1 MKESSK
7 AMERRFNSEKRELF
21 SKIFKGSGLDIG
33 CGDDIITVKGATVGP
48 FDMEHGDANHLDQY
62 FEAESFDFIHASQC
76 LEHMRDPKAALES
89 WLKVLRKGGYAVIS
103 IPSWEL
109 YEGMIWPSRFNPDH
123 KSTWSLW
130 QKGSPAPTH
139 VWLPEFLEYFTMFD
153 YKLIYCELID
163 TNYNYKIGTRVDQT
177 YPYENR
183 VEAFIEFVLQ
193 KR

>member
-7 AMERRFNSEKRELF
+7 AMERRFKSEMSPLF
-21 SKIFKGSGLDIG
+21 KKIFQGNGIDIG
-33 CGDDIITVKGATVGP
+33 AGDDLIKVDDVVG
-48 FDMEHGDANHLDQY
+48 FDVEDGDANHLDKY
-62 FEAESFDFIHASQC
+62 FPEESFDFIHASQC
-76 LEHMRDPKAALES
+76 LEHMRDPKAALQS
-89 WLKVLRKGGYAVIS
+89 WLKVLRKNGYAVIS
-103 IPSWEL
+103 VPSWEL

-130 QKGSPAPTH
+130 QAGSPAPIH
-139 VWLPEFLEYFTMFD
+139 VCLPEWLSNFD
-153 YKLIYCELID
+153 CDLIYCDLID
-163 TNYNYKIGTRVDQT
+163 TNYNYKIGTSVDQT

>member
-7 AMERRFNSEKRELF
+7 AMERRFLSEKRMLF
-21 SKIFKGSGLDIG
+21 SEIFKGEGIDIG
-33 CGDDIITVKGATVGP
+33 AGNDLINVPDVRG
-48 FDMEHGDANHLDQY
+48 FDMEDGDANHLDQY
-62 FEAESFDFIHASQC
+62 FVDESFDFIHASQC

-103 IPSWEL
+103 VPSWEL

-130 QKGSPAPTH
+130 QKGSPAPIH

-163 TNYNYKIGTRVDQT
+163 TNYNYKIGTSVDQT

>member
-7 AMERRFNSEKRELF
+7 AMERRFKSEKSPLF
-21 SKIFKGSGLDIG
+21 KKIFQGKGIDIG
-33 CGDDIITVKGATVGP
+33 AGDDLIKVDGVIG
-48 FDMEHGDANHLDQY
+48 FDVEDGDANHLDQY

-76 LEHMRDPKAALES
+76 LEHMIDPKAALTS
-89 WLKVLRKGGYAVIS
+89 WLKVLKKGGYAVIS

-163 TNYNYKIGTRVDQT
+163 TNYNYKIGTSVDQT

>member
-7 AMERRFNSEKRELF
+7 AMERRFNSEKSPLF
-21 SKIFKGSGLDIG
+21 SKIFKGEGIDIG
-33 CGDDIITVKGATVGP
+33 AGDDLINVPNVRR
-48 FDMEHGDANHLDQY
+48 FDMEDGDANHLDQY
-62 FEAESFDFIHASQC
+62 FPEESFDYIHASQC
-76 LEHMRDPKAALES
+76 LEHMRDPKIALNS
-89 WLKVLRKGGYAVIS
+89 WLKVLRKGGFAVIS
-103 IPSWEL
+103 VPSWEL

-123 KSTWSLW
+123 KSTFSLW
-130 QKGSPAPTH
+130 QSGSPAPNH
-139 VWLPEFLEYFTMFD
+139 VCLPEWLENFNCE
-153 YKLIYCELID
+153 IVYCDLID

>member
-7 AMERRFNSEKRELF
+7 AMERRFNSEKSVLF
-21 SKIFKGSGLDIG
+21 SKIFQGAGIDIG
-33 CGDDIITVKGATVGP
+33 AGDDLIKVDGVVG
-48 FDMEHGDANHLDQY
+48 FDMEDGDANNLDKY
-62 FEAESFDFIHASQC
+62 FPKESFDYIHASQC
-76 LEHMRDPKAALES
+76 LEHMHDPEAALKS
-89 WLKVLRKGGYAVIS
+89 WLKVLKKGGYAVIS

-130 QKGSPAPTH
+130 MPASPAPTH
-139 VWLPEFLEYFTMFD
+139 VCLPEWLVKFD
-153 YKLIYCELID
+153 CNLVYCDLID

>member
-7 AMERRFNSEKRELF
+7 AMERRLSSEKRILF
-21 SKIFKGSGLDIG
+21 SEIFKGEGIDIG
-33 CGDDIITVKGATVGP
+33 AGNDLINVPDVRG
-48 FDMEHGDANHLDQY
+48 FDMEDGDANHLNQY
-62 FEAESFDFIHASQC
+62 FPEESFDFIHASQC
-76 LEHMRDPKAALES
+76 LEHMRDPRSALES
-89 WLKVLRKGGYAVIS
+89 WLKVLRKDGYAVIS
-103 IPSWEL
+103 VPSWEL

-163 TNYNYKIGTRVDQT
+163 TNYNYKIGTSVDQT

>member
-7 AMERRFNSEKRELF
+7 AMERRFLSEKCILF
-21 SKIFKGSGLDIG
+21 SEIFKGEGIDIG
-33 CGDDIITVKGATVGP
+33 AGNDLINVPDVRG
-48 FDMEHGDANHLDQY
+48 FDMEDGDANHLDRY
-62 FEAESFDFIHASQC
+62 FADESFDFIHASQC

-103 IPSWEL
+103 VPSWEL

-177 YPYENR
+177 YPFESR

>member
-7 AMERRFNSEKRELF
+7 AMERRFNSEKSVLF
-21 SKIFKGSGLDIG
+21 SKIFQGSGIDIG
-33 CGDDIITVKGATVGP
+33 AGDDLIKVDGVVG
-48 FDMEHGDANHLDQY
+48 FDMEDGDANHLDKY
-62 FEAESFDFIHASQC
+62 FPKESFDYIHASQC
-76 LEHMRDPKAALES
+76 LEHMHDPKAALKS
-89 WLKVLRKGGYAVIS
+89 WLNVLKKDGYAVIS

-130 QKGSPAPTH
+130 QSGSPAPTH
-139 VWLPEFLEYFTMFD
+139 VCLPEWLAKFNCHLV
-153 YKLIYCELID
+153 YCDLID

>member
-21 SKIFKGSGLDIG
+21 SKIFKGSGIDIG
-33 CGDDIITVKGATVGP
+33 AGDDLIKVEGKVIG
-48 FDMEHGDANHLDQY
+48 FDKEDGDANHLDKY

-76 LEHMRDPKAALES
+76 LEHMIDPVAALDS
-89 WLKVLRKGGYAVIS
+89 WLKVLKPGGYAVIS

-130 QKGSPAPTH
+130 QKDSPAPIH
-139 VWLPEFLEYFTMFD
+139 VFLPDWLANFSCETID
-153 YKLIYCELID
+153 CELID

-177 YPYENR
+177 YRFETR
-183 VEAFIEFVLQ
+183 VEAFIEFVLR
-193 KR
+193 KF

>member
-7 AMERRFNSEKRELF
+7 AMERRFNSEKSPLF
-21 SKIFKGSGLDIG
+21 SKIFKGEGIDIG
-33 CGDDIITVKGATVGP
+33 AGDDLINVPDVRG
-48 FDMEHGDANHLDQY
+48 FDMEDGDANHLDQC

-76 LEHMRDPKAALES
+76 LEHMIDPKASLHA
-89 WLKVLRKGGYAVIS
+89 WLKVLKKGGYAVIS

-130 QKGSPAPTH
+130 QSGSPAPTH
-139 VWLPEFLEYFTMFD
+139 VCLPEWLENFNCEI
-153 YKLIYCELID
+153 IYCDLID

>member
-33 CGDDIITVKGATVGP
+33 CGDDMIIVKGATVGP
-48 FDMEHGDANHLDQY
+48 FDMEHGDANHLDRY

-89 WLKVLRKGGYAVIS
+89 WLKVLKKGGYAVIS

-139 VWLPEFLEYFTMFD
+139 VKLPEWLANFNCE
-153 YKLIYCELID
+153 IVYCELID

>member
-7 AMERRFNSEKRELF
+7 AMERRLSSEKRLLF
-21 SKIFKGSGLDIG
+21 SEIFKNAGIDIG
-33 CGDDIITVKGATVGP
+33 AGDDLIKVDGSVVG
-48 FDMEHGDANHLDQY
+48 FDMEDGDANQLHEY
-62 FEAESFDFIHASQC
+62 FPEESFDFIHASQC

-89 WLKVLRKGGYAVIS
+89 WLKVLRKDGYAVIS
-103 IPSWEL
+103 VPSWEL

-163 TNYNYKIGTRVDQT
+163 TNYNYKIGTSVDQT

-183 VEAFIEFVLQ
+183 VEAFIEFVLR

>member
-7 AMERRFNSEKRELF
+7 AMERRFNSEKRQLF
-21 SKIFKGSGLDIG
+21 SDIFKGKGIDIG
-33 CGDDIITVKGATVGP
+33 AGNDLINVPDVRG
-48 FDMEHGDANHLDQY
+48 FDMEDGDANHLDQY
-62 FEAESFDFIHASQC
+62 FADESFDFIHASQC

-103 IPSWEL
+103 VPSWEL

-130 QKGSPAPTH
+130 QKDSPAPTH
-139 VWLPEFLEYFTMFD
+139 VKLPEWLENFNCEI
-153 YKLIYCELID
+153 IYCELID

>member
-21 SKIFKGSGLDIG
+21 SKIFKGEGIDIG
-33 CGDDIITVKGATVGP
+33 AGDDLINVTDVRG
-48 FDMEHGDANHLDQY
+48 FDMEDGDANHLDQY
-62 FEAESFDFIHASQC
+62 FPEESFDFIHASQC

-89 WLKVLRKGGYAVIS
+89 WLKVLKKGGYAVIS

-123 KSTWSLW
+123 KSTWSMW
-130 QKGSPAPTH
+130 QKGSPALNH
-139 VWLPEFLEYFTMFD
+139 VKLPEWLANFNCE
-153 YKLIYCELID
+153 IVYCELID

>member
-7 AMERRFNSEKRELF
+7 AMERRFKSEKCSLF
-21 SKIFKGSGLDIG
+21 SDIFQGEGIDIG
-33 CGDDIITVKGATVGP
+33 AGDDLINFPDVRR
-48 FDMEHGDANHLDQY
+48 FDMEDGDANHLDQY
-62 FEAESFDFIHASQC
+62 FPAESFDYIHASQC
-76 LEHMRDPKAALES
+76 LEHMRDPKAALNS

-109 YEGMIWPSRFNPDH
+109 YEGMVWPSRFNPDH

-130 QKGSPAPTH
+130 QGGSPAPIH
-139 VWLPEFLEYFTMFD
+139 IKLPEWTGYFYD
-153 YKLIYCELID
+153 CDLIYCDLID

-183 VEAFIEFVLQ
+183 VEAFIEFVLR

>member
-7 AMERRFNSEKRELF
+7 AMERRFNSEYAPLF
-21 SKIFKGSGLDIG
+21 RNIFKGAGIDIG
-33 CGDDIITVKGATVGP
+33 AGDDLIKVDGSIVG
-48 FDMEHGDANHLDQY
+48 FDVEDGDANELHEY
-62 FEAESFDFIHASQC
+62 FLEENFDFIHASQC
-76 LEHMRDPKAALES
+76 LEHMIDPKAALTS
-89 WLKVLRKGGYAVIS
+89 WLKVLRKGGYAIIS

-139 VWLPEFLEYFTMFD
+139 VKLPDWLENFNCEI
-153 YKLIYCELID
+153 IYCELID